1 MVRGE
6 KPLEPSGSGG
16 FSLCGA
22 FSGSAG
28 LTRWTLTRWIRWNFV
43 LVLVLACVER
53 FRRRR

>member
-16 FSLCGA
+16 FSLCEA

-28 LTRWTLTRWIRWNFV
+28 LARWTLTRWIRWNVV

>member
-16 FSLCGA
+16 FSL
-22 FSGSAG
+22 FRVPSGSLPAA
-28 LTRWTLTRWIRWNFV
+28 LTRWIRWNLV

-53 FRRRR
+53 LRRRR